1 MGLGKTLDTGMTKF
15 ENYNNSEVYKL
26 RNYSITGRFVSGF
39 VGFFVI
45 VLMLM
50 VTFSSAANS
59 VMVSDL
65 GGSKAYIGDLV
76 ITEVAGPSLSGT
88 LNSEDSIDFG
98 YIVSEMDWDHIDNL
112 RISYFDVVVD
122 WNANGGAGGGRQVT
136 FDVSSQNNTNG
147 QSQTDN
153 GGEGIITIQWLINQE
168 IMLNNGTIS
177 NNADSPEAFLSNLE
191 VPGEWM
197 GGTFTFSQ
205 SSTGSIILSESVD
218 YTISLTMYTWNIENI
233 REIQEL

>member
-15 ENYNNSEVYKL
+15 ENYNNREVYKL

-122 WNANGGAGGGRQVT
+122 WDANGGAGGGRQVT

>member
-122 WNANGGAGGGRQVT
+122 WDANGGAGGGRQVT

>member
-136 FDVSSQNNTNG
+136 FDVSSQNNTNS

-153 GGEGIITIQWLINQE
+153 GGGGTITVSWVVNQE
-168 IMLNNGTIS
+168 IMLNNETIS
-177 NNADSPEAFLSNLE
+177 NNADSIDAFLSNLE
-191 VPGEWM
+191 IPGEWM
-197 GGTFTFSQ
+197 GGTFTFSS

-218 YTISLTMYTWNIENI
+218 YTISLKMYTWDLQNI

>member
-122 WNANGGAGGGRQVT
+122 WDANGGAGGGRQVT
-136 FDVSSQNNTNG
+136 FDVSSQNNTNS

-153 GGEGIITIQWLINQE
+153 GGGGTITVSWVVNQE
-168 IMLNNGTIS
+168 IMLNNETIS
-177 NNADSPEAFLSNLE
+177 NNADSIDAFLSNLE
-191 VPGEWM
+191 IPGEWM
-197 GGTFTFSQ
+197 GGTFTFSS

-218 YTISLTMYTWNIENI
+218 YTISLKMYTWDLQNI

>member
-26 RNYSITGRFVSGF
+26 GNYSITGRLISGF
-39 VGFFVI
+39 AGFFI
-45 VLMLM
+45 IILMLM

-59 VMVSDL
+59 FMVSDL

-88 LNSEDSIDFG
+88 LNSGDSIDFG
-98 YIVSEMDWDHIDNL
+98 YIVNEMDWDHVDNF

-122 WNANGGAGGGRQVT
+122 WDANGGAGGGRQVT

-153 GGEGIITIQWLINQE
+153 GGGGMITIPWSVNQE
-168 IMLNNGTIS
+168 IMLNNDTIS
-177 NNADSPEAFLSNLE
+177 NNADSPEALLSNLE

-218 YTISLTMYTWNIENI
+218 YTISLTMYTWNLENI

>member
-98 YIVSEMDWDHIDNL
+98 YIVSELDWDHIDNL

-122 WNANGGAGGGRQVT
+122 WDANGGAGGGRQVT

>member
-1 MGLGKTLDTGMTKF
+1 MGLGETLDNGMTKF
-15 ENYNNSEVYKL
+15 ENYNNSEVYKFG
-26 RNYSITGRFVSGF
+26 NYTITGRLVSGF

-45 VLMLM
+45 ILMLM

-59 VMVSDL
+59 FMVSDL

-88 LNSEDSIDFG
+88 LNPDESIDFG
-98 YIVSEMDWDHIDNL
+98 HIAGDVEWDHIDNL
-112 RISYFDVVVD
+112 RISHFDVTVEWD
-122 WNANGGAGGGRQVT
+122 ANGGAGGGRQVT
-136 FDVSSQNNTNG
+136 FDVSSQNNTSG

-153 GGEGIITIQWLINQE
+153 GGGGVITIPWVVNQE
-168 IMLNNGTIS
+168 IMLNNETVS
-177 NNADSPEAFLSNLE
+177 NNADSPEAFLSYLE

-197 GGTFTFSQ
+197 GGTFTFSS
-205 SSTGSIILSESVD
+205 SSTGSFILSESVD
-218 YTISLTMYTWNIENI
+218 YTISLTMYTWEIENI

>member
-122 WNANGGAGGGRQVT
+122 WDANGGAGGGRQVT

-153 GGEGIITIQWLINQE
+153 GGEGIITIQWPVNQE

>member
-50 VTFSSAANS
+50 VTFSSAVNS

-122 WNANGGAGGGRQVT
+122 WDANGGAGGGRQVT

>member
-1 MGLGKTLDTGMTKF
+1 MGLGKNLDAGMSKF

-26 RNYSITGRFVSGF
+26 GNYSITGRLISGF
-39 VGFFVI
+39 VGFFI
-45 VLMLM
+45 IILMLM

-59 VMVSDL
+59 IMISEL
-65 GGSKAYIGDLV
+65 GGSRAYVGDLV
-76 ITEVAGPSLSGT
+76 VTELEGPSLSGT
-88 LNSEDSIDFG
+88 LNPGDSIDFG
-98 YIVSEMDWDHIDNL
+98 YMASEMDWDHVDNS
-112 RISYFDVVVD
+112 RISYFDVTVD
-122 WNANGGAGGGRQVT
+122 WDANGGALGGRQVT

-153 GGEGIITIQWLINQE
+153 GGGGVITIPWSVNQE
-168 IMLNNGTIS
+168 IMLNNDTIT
-177 NNADSPEAFLSNLE
+177 NNADTPEDFISNLE

-197 GGTFTFSQ
+197 GGTFTFSS

-218 YTISLTMYTWNIENI
+218 YTISLAMYTWDIENI